1 MSSIRPTAVTRAQS
15 GAPDEPF
22 DAIDQLIIAELSRPV
37 AAPDLTDSIMQK
49 LGFERESGMR
59 MIWRR
64 AAVWSR
70 RVGLAAAA
78 MVVLA
83 IGWHLHQQSPSVRR
97 PIGPTIPA
105 ALERNLQRLEQQ
117 GHEVLQGIRQL
128 QPSAPSD
135 LNATPVDEDINR
147 SGSAPF
153 TWV

>member
-1 MSSIRPTAVTRAQS
+1 LDGSP
-15 GAPDEPF
+15 GEPLDPLDE
-22 DAIDQLIIAELSRPV
+22 LIIAELSRPV
-37 AAPDLTDSIMQK
+37 PAPDLTNSIMQR
-49 LGFERESGMR
+49 LGFQRELGVR

-64 AAVWSR
+64 VAVWSR

-78 MVVLA
+78 MAVLA

-117 GHEVLQGIRQL
+117 GHDVLQGIRQL
-128 QPSAPSD
+128 QPAAPSD
-135 LNATPVDEDINR
+135 PSEAPIDEDINR
-147 SGSAPF
+147 SALAPF